1 MADGATALQDVSE
14 GALMTELM
22 PMIHAERRL
31 LADDLAALEPNQWAQ
46 PTWCDKWSVQELV
59 GHLVA
64 AASITAPHF
73 LVGFI
78 RSGFSFDKF
87 VDGDLRQFAAGRP
100 NEVLDRFRGIVTST
114 RKPPGPAY
122 VALGEIMVHGE
133 DIRRA
138 LGQKG
143 EHPAEHLTNLA
154 EMYKKTGAPLR
165 GKQRSAGLRFVGTD
179 TDWSSGEGPEVRGP
193 TMSLILAMVG
203 RRGALDDLDGPG
215 VDTIRSRC

>member
-1 MADGATALQDVSE
+1 
-14 GALMTELM
+14 MTDLM

-31 LADDLAALEPNQWAQ
+31 LADDLAGLDQTQWAQ

-73 LVGFI
+73 LVGFV
-78 RSGFSFDKF
+78 STGFSFDRF
-87 VDGDLRQFAAGRP
+87 VDRDLRQYATGDP
-100 NEVLDRFRGIVTST
+100 SEVLDRFRGIVTST

-133 DIRRA
+133 DIRRPRG
-138 LGQKG
+138 LKC
-143 EHPAEHLTNLA
+143 EHPGEHLTTLA
-154 EMYKKTGAPLR
+154 GMYIKTGAPLH
-165 GKQRSAGLRFVGTD
+165 GKRRSAGLRFVATD
-179 TDWSSGEGPEVRGP
+179 TDWSSGDGPEVRGP
-193 TMSLILAMVG
+193 TMSLIMGMVG

-215 VDTIRSRC
+215 LDTLRSRC